1 MMPNN
6 IAYSTVSMPTM
17 AYALQAA
24 IHRNKHVHKG
34 DHRHKKPMFSQEV
47 MIMLRPVNISHNVV
61 HFSQISLFI
70 VSFCH
75 CVGLSIEISSCL
87 INPITQQHSFIVGA
101 NQLAAAPFKFHSL
114 SFLCMFVLLLHARL
128 PSSTQSLH
136 FLQLH
141 HFISLI
147 SLAVSAESSSI
158 STTTSVYMEAFIL
171 MLFRVKRHQSQI
183 TLSATD
189 FMKKLLSSVI
199 FYLDSI
205 HLSILT
211 VKKAVGQTE

>member
-6 IAYSTVSMPTM
+6 IAYPTVSMPTM

-61 HFSQISLFI
+61 HFSRISLFI

-75 CVGLSIEISSCL
+75 CVGLSVEISSCL
-87 INPITQQHSFIVGA
+87 INPVTA
-101 NQLAAAPFKFHSL
+101 QLHCWGQSSGSCSFKFHSL
-114 SFLCMFVLLLHARL
+114 PTLSMFVLLLHARL

-171 MLFRVKRHQSQI
+171 MLFRVKCHQSQI

-199 FYLDSI
+199 F
-205 HLSILT
+205 ILT
-211 VKKAVGQTE
+211 PFTCLF